1 MDLLPCISEVN
12 KTVVVAGCCCC
23 SAGFGSTGSPCNGGA
38 MLKFASLEGLALEAV
53 LEEHAA

>member
-1 MDLLPCISEVN
+1 MVDLLLCISDIN
-12 KTVVVAGCCCC
+12 KTAVAGC